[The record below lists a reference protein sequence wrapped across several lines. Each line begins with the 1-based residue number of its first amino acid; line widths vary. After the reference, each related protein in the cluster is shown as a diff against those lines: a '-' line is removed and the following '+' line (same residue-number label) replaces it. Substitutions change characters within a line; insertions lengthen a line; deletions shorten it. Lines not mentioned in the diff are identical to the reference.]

1 MVYDLHRRGRNNRLE
16 NDLMMGQIRSVL
28 ENEVS
33 IITDDDVP
41 STATVLQSKEV
52 CIVISEPEEQK

>member
-1 MVYDLHRRGRNNRLE
+1 MVYDLHRQGRDNRLE

-41 STATVLQSKEV
+41 STATVLQSKV

>member
-41 STATVLQSKEV
+41 STATVLQSKV